1 SVPSSDGTTEP
12 TWRQLRVDD
21 DADHAE
27 LISDL
32 LWSSGVQAV
41 EEIPLGPDR
50 VQLRAHIDDT
60 GDLTDSLRAVSPSV
74 SLGWDE
80 VPMSVADTWRQHA
93 GPVHIIDDRWIV
105 PAWLIDR
112 PSGEV
117 LLIEPAGTFGLG
129 DHPTTVL
136 ALRAGLSMCSPGQRV
151 HDHGAGSGVL
161 ALALSAWRD
170 AVTSTDDIASEARS
184 VIAGNARINGL
195 SEPRW
200 CPDLSSAGRDNDG
213 IVANILAPVL
223 RDHASAIVAA
233 VRVGGWIV
241 LSGMRSEQVD
251 GVLAAYTGCEVEA
264 SESLAGWSAV
274 ALRKIAT
281 RQEI

>member
-1 SVPSSDGTTEP
+1 MPSSDGSTEP
-12 TWRQLRVDD
+12 TWRLLRIDVDS
-21 DADHAE
+21 DHAE

-41 EEIPLGPDR
+41 EETPLGPGR
-50 VQLRAHIDDT
+50 VQLRTHIDDT
-60 GDLTDSLRAVSPSV
+60 GDLTDRLRAVSPSV

-80 VPMSVADTWRQHA
+80 VPMSVADTWRHHA
-93 GPVHIIDDRWIV
+93 RPVHIADDRWIV
-105 PAWLIDR
+105 PEWLVDR
-112 PSGEV
+112 PSSEV

-136 ALRAGLSMCSPGQRV
+136 ALRAALSMCSPGQRV

-161 ALALSAWRD
+161 ALALSAWRN
-170 AVTSTDDIASEARS
+170 AVTSTDDIAGEARS
-184 VIAGNARINGL
+184 VIADNARLNGL

-200 CPDLSSAGRDNDG
+200 CPDVSSAGRDNDG
-213 IVANILAPVL
+213 IVVNILAPVL

-233 VRVGGWIV
+233 VRDGGWIV

-251 GVLAAYTGCEVEA
+251 DVLASYAGCEVEGI
-264 SESLAGWSAV
+264 ESLAGWTAV
-274 ALRKIAT
+274 ALRKIPR

>member
-1 SVPSSDGTTEP
+1 MPSSDGSTEP
-12 TWRQLRVDD
+12 TWRLLRIDV

-50 VQLRAHIDDT
+50 VQLRTHIDDT
-60 GDLTDSLRAVSPSV
+60 GDLTDRLRAVSPSV

-80 VPMSVADTWRQHA
+80 VPMSVADTWRHHA
-93 GPVHIIDDRWIV
+93 RPVHIIDGRWIV
-105 PAWLIDR
+105 PEWLVDR

-136 ALRAGLSMCSPGQRV
+136 ALRAALSMCSPGQRV

-170 AVTSTDDIASEARS
+170 ALTSTDDIASEARS
-184 VIAGNARINGL
+184 VIADNARINGL

-200 CPDLSSAGRDNDG
+200 CPNLSFAGRDNDG
-213 IVANILAPVL
+213 IVANILAPIL
-223 RDHASAIVAA
+223 RDDASSIVTA
-233 VRVGGWIV
+233 VRDGGWIV

-251 GVLAAYTGCEVEA
+251 GVLAAYRGCEVEA

-274 ALRKIAT
+274 VLRKMAT